1 MKNKNPRLSELFKTP
16 KRRTYTLAG
25 ITALTV
31 GIFVFFTLR
40 PTFVKIAEL
49 NKEISDKREFLE
61 EIDVKLDAIN
71 FLISE
76 RRSVTSELTCFAES
90 FPEEKKTGFIVA
102 NLSEIAEIKNVD
114 LMNVEIDDDIDETEL
129 TNLDE
134 LGSAVA
140 VKVNINVEGSLS
152 DLEKYIEH
160 LENFPRILDIDL
172 ISYSKVDLS
181 RFEGD
186 LANYKPIRCNISV
199 YMYHWSEEVE
209 EES

>member
-1 MKNKNPRLSELFKTP
+1 MKDQNPRLSELFKTP
-16 KRRTYTLAG
+16 KRKTYTLAG

-31 GIFVFFTLR
+31 GIFVFLTLR

-49 NKEISDKREFLE
+49 NREINDKSEFLEKIDDKLEAINSLISDKQ
-61 EIDVKLDAIN
+61 
-71 FLISE
+71 
-76 RRSVTSELTCFAES
+76 SVTSELTYFAKD

-102 NLSEIAEIKNVD
+102 NLSEIAEEKSVD

-134 LGSAVA
+134 ISDV
-140 VKVNINVEGSLS
+140 VVVEVNISIEGSLS
-152 DLEKYIEH
+152 DIEKYIEH
-160 LENFPRILDIDL
+160 LENFPRILDVNL
-172 ISYSKVDLS
+172 VNYSKVDLS

-186 LANYKPIRCNISV
+186 LSNYKPIRCSV
-199 YMYHWSEEVE
+199 SMYMYHWSEEVE